1 MAFDLI
7 VRNAQLRQRDG
18 LVDIGVADG
27 VITAMEPRLA
37 DTGTREIDAA
47 GRLVTEPLVDCHFH
61 IDKSFFGDVTGRYEY
76 PLKEGS
82 REAAASFE
90 GEPRSGMLD
99 YEMSHDNV
107 VPIEETWAFKRAYT
121 VDDVAS
127 RIGRALDL
135 AIKYG
140 TLAMRMFVDVDS
152 FAGLT
157 ALEGAVKARER
168 YGATMDLQICAFP
181 QEGLRTNEESFELM
195 ERALVSGADVV
206 GGLPWVEWTD
216 AAASEH
222 IDYCFE
228 LGERFGKD
236 IHFLCDDTPDPMS
249 RTLEMV
255 AAKTIATGL
264 KGRVSS
270 SHNGALRM
278 YPDAHAIR
286 VINMLYLA
294 GVNMVANANVN
305 SLGTYTR
312 VPELLAAGVNV
323 SFGQDDL
330 DNFYY
335 PLGRADML
343 EVMQFTV
350 HMAHL
355 ATPRGFETAFDMGT
369 FNGARTLRLDGY
381 GIAVGNPANMIVF
394 DGHNAHEVL
403 QMQSDRN
410 YVISKGQVVS
420 ETNHTTSLQLI
431 EARP

>member
-1 MAFDLI
+1 MPHDLI
-7 VRNAQLRQRDG
+7 VRNAQLRQRAG

-27 VITAMEPRLA
+27 VIVAIEPRVA
-37 DTGTREIDAA
+37 GAGKNEIDAA

-61 IDKSFFGDVTGRYEY
+61 IDKSFFGEVTGRYDY
-76 PLKEGS
+76 PLKD
-82 REAAASFE
+82 REPKAAASFE
-90 GEPRSGMLD
+90 GEARSGMLD
-99 YEMSHDNV
+99 YEMSHENV
-107 VPIEETWAFKRAYT
+107 VPIEDTWAFKRAYT
-121 VDDVAS
+121 VDDVAQ

-152 FAGLT
+152 FAGLI

-168 YGATMDLQICAFP
+168 YGATMNLQICAFP

-222 IDYCFE
+222 VDFCFD
-228 LGERFGKD
+228 LAMRFDKD
-236 IHFLCDDTPDPMS
+236 IHFLCDDAPDPMS

-255 AAKTIATGL
+255 AAKTIATGF

-270 SHNGALRM
+270 SHNGALRH
-278 YPDAHAIR
+278 YPDAHAVR
-286 VINMLYLA
+286 VINMLKQA

-343 EVMQFTV
+343 DVMNFTV

-355 ATPRGFETAFDMGT
+355 ATPRGFETAFDIGT
-369 FNGARTLRLDGY
+369 FNGARTLRLDRY
-381 GIAVGNPANMIVF
+381 GIAVGNPANMLVF
-394 DGHNAHEVL
+394 AGRTAHEVI

-410 YVISKGQVVS
+410 YVISKGQVVC
-420 ETNHTTSLQLI
+420 ETNRTSTLRLI
-431 EARP
+431 GAQ

>member
-1 MAFDLI
+1 MSNDLI
-7 VRNAQLRQRDG
+7 IRNAQLRQRVG

-27 VITAMEPRLA
+27 VITAIEPHIA
-37 DTGTREIDAA
+37 GGPAEREIDAA

-61 IDKSFFGDVTGRYEY
+61 IDKSFFGETTGRYDY
-76 PLKEGS
+76 PLKEARS
-82 REAAASFE
+82 AATTSFE

-99 YEMSHDNV
+99 YEASHENV

-121 VDDVAS
+121 VDDVAQ
-127 RIGRALDL
+127 RIGRALNL
-135 AIKYG
+135 AIKHG
-140 TLAMRMFVDVDS
+140 TLAMRMFIDVDS

-168 YGATMDLQICAFP
+168 YGSTMELQICAFP
-181 QEGLRTNEESFELM
+181 QEGLHTNEESFELM

-222 IDYCFE
+222 IDFCFD
-228 LGERFGKD
+228 LAMRFDKD

-249 RTLEMV
+249 RSLEMV
-255 AAKTIATGL
+255 AAKTIATGF

-270 SHNGALRM
+270 SHNGALRH
-278 YPDAHAIR
+278 YPDAHAVR
-286 VINMLYLA
+286 VINMLKQA

-343 EVMQFTV
+343 DVMNFTV
-350 HMAHL
+350 HMAQL
-355 ATPRGFETAFDMGT
+355 ATPRGFETAFDIGT
-369 FNGARTLRLDGY
+369 LNGARTLGLSRY
-381 GIAVGNPANMIVF
+381 GLAPGNPANMLVF
-394 DGHNAHEVL
+394 AGRNPHEVL

-410 YVISKGQVVS
+410 YVISRGQVVS
-420 ETNHTTSLQLI
+420 ETNSTTKLRLI
-431 EARP
+431 EAR

>member
-1 MAFDLI
+1 MPDDLI
-7 VRNAQLRQRDG
+7 IRNAQLRRRAG
-18 LVDIGVADG
+18 LVDVGVAGG
-27 VITAMEPRLA
+27 VITAIEPHIA
-37 DTGTREIDAA
+37 GSAVREIDAA

-61 IDKSFFGDVTGRYEY
+61 IDKSFFGEVTGRYDY
-76 PLKEGS
+76 PLKEGRKTS
-82 REAAASFE
+82 SASYE

-99 YEMSHDNV
+99 YEASHENV
-107 VPIEETWAFKRAYT
+107 VPIEDTWAFKQAYT
-121 VDDVAS
+121 VEDVAQ

-135 AIKYG
+135 ALRHG

-157 ALEGAVKARER
+157 ALEGAVKARQR

-181 QEGLRTNEESFELM
+181 QEGLRTNEASFELM
-195 ERALVSGADVV
+195 EQALASGADVV

-228 LGERFGKD
+228 LAQRFDKD
-236 IHFLCDDTPDPMS
+236 LHFLCDDTPDPMA

-255 AAKTIATGL
+255 AAKTIATGFG
-264 KGRVSS
+264 GRVSS
-270 SHNGALRM
+270 SHNGALRY
-278 YPDAHAIR
+278 YPDAHAVR
-286 VINMLYLA
+286 VINMLKQA

-343 EVMQFTV
+343 DVMNFTV

-355 ATPRGFETAFDMGT
+355 ATPTGFETAFDIGT
-369 FNGARTLRLDGY
+369 LNGARTLRLKEFGL
-381 GIAVGNPANMIVF
+381 AVGKPANMLVF
-394 DGHNAHEVL
+394 AGHNPHEVL
-403 QMQSDRN
+403 QMQSERN
-410 YVISKGQVVS
+410 YVISKGRVVS
-420 ETNHTTSLQLI
+420 ETNRSTTLHLI
-431 EARP
+431 EAQ

>member
-1 MAFDLI
+1 MPDDLI
-7 VRNAQLRQRDG
+7 VRNAQLRQRAG

-27 VITAMEPRLA
+27 VITAIEPRI
-37 DTGTREIDAA
+37 TGAGRREIDAA

-61 IDKSFFGDVTGRYEY
+61 IDKSFFGEVTGRYDY
-76 PLKEGS
+76 PLKE
-82 REAAASFE
+82 REAKAAASFE

-99 YEMSHDNV
+99 YEMSHENV
-107 VPIEETWAFKRAYT
+107 VPIEETWAFKRTYT
-121 VDDVAS
+121 VDDVAQ

-135 AIKYG
+135 AISYG

-181 QEGLRTNEESFELM
+181 QEGLSTNEESFELM

-216 AAASEH
+216 AAASAH
-222 IDYCFE
+222 IDFCFE
-228 LGERFGKD
+228 LAKRFDKD
-236 IHFLCDDTPDPMS
+236 VHFLCDDAPDPMS

-255 AAKTIATGL
+255 AAKTIATGFN
-264 KGRVSS
+264 GRVSS
-270 SHNGALRM
+270 SHNGALRH
-278 YPDAHAIR
+278 YPDAHAVR
-286 VINMLYLA
+286 VINMLKQA

-343 EVMQFTV
+343 DVMNFTV

-355 ATPRGFETAFDMGT
+355 ATPRGFETAFDIGT
-369 FNGARTLRLDGY
+369 FNGARTLRLGRY
-381 GIAVGNPANMIVF
+381 GIAVGNPANMLVF
-394 DGHNAHEVL
+394 AGHNAHQVL

-410 YVISKGQVVS
+410 YVISKGQVVC
-420 ETNHTTSLQLI
+420 ETNRTSALQLI
-431 EARP
+431 GAR

>member
-1 MAFDLI
+1 MPNDLI
-7 VRNAQLRQRDG
+7 VRNAQLRQRAE
-18 LVDIGVADG
+18 LVDIGITDG
-27 VITAMEPRLA
+27 KITAIE
-37 DTGTREIDAA
+37 TGLGGSAKTEIDAA

-61 IDKSFFGDVTGRYEY
+61 IDKSFFGEVTGRYDY
-76 PLKEGS
+76 PLREGS
-82 REAAASFE
+82 SNAVTAFE

-99 YEMSHDNV
+99 YEMSHENV

-121 VDDVAS
+121 PEDVAQ

-135 AIKYG
+135 AIQHG

-157 ALEGAVKARER
+157 ALEGAVRARER

-181 QEGLRTNEESFELM
+181 QEGLMTNKGSFDLM
-195 ERALVSGADVV
+195 ERAMASGADVV

-216 AAASEH
+216 AAASDH
-222 IDYCFE
+222 VDFCFD
-228 LGERFGKD
+228 LAARFDRD
-236 IHFLCDDTPDPMS
+236 IHFLCDDTSDPMS

-255 AAKTIATGL
+255 AAKAITSGFG
-264 KGRVSS
+264 GRVSS
-270 SHNGALRM
+270 SHNGALRH
-278 YPDAHAIR
+278 YPDAHAVR
-286 VINMLYLA
+286 VINMLKQA

-335 PLGRADML
+335 PLGRADMMD
-343 EVMQFTV
+343 VMNFTV

-355 ATPRGFETAFDMGT
+355 ATPRGFETAFDIGT
-369 FNGARTLRLDGY
+369 VNGARTLGLKEY
-381 GIAVGNPANMIVF
+381 GLAVGNPANMLVF
-394 DGHNAHEVL
+394 DGRNVHDVL
-403 QMQSDRN
+403 QMQSVRN
-410 YVISKGQVVS
+410 YVISKGRVVS
-420 ETNHTTSLQLI
+420 ETNRTNSLRLI
-431 EARP
+431 ES

>member
-1 MAFDLI
+1 MPDDLI
-7 VRNAQLRQRDG
+7 VRNAQLRQRAG

-27 VITAMEPRLA
+27 VITAIERRIA
-37 DTGTREIDAA
+37 GVGRREIDAA

-61 IDKSFFGDVTGRYEY
+61 IDKSFFGEVTGRYDY
-76 PLKEGS
+76 PLKE
-82 REAAASFE
+82 REAKAAASFE

-99 YEMSHDNV
+99 YEMSHENV
-107 VPIEETWAFKRAYT
+107 VPVEETWAFKRTYT
-121 VDDVAS
+121 VDDVAQ

-135 AIKYG
+135 AISYG

-216 AAASEH
+216 AAASAH
-222 IDYCFE
+222 IDFCFE
-228 LGERFGKD
+228 LAKRFDKD
-236 IHFLCDDTPDPMS
+236 VHFLCDDAPDPMS

-255 AAKTIATGL
+255 AAKTIATGFN
-264 KGRVSS
+264 GRVSS
-270 SHNGALRM
+270 SHNGALRH
-278 YPDAHAIR
+278 YPDAHAVR
-286 VINMLYLA
+286 VINMLKQA

-343 EVMQFTV
+343 DVMNFTV

-355 ATPRGFETAFDMGT
+355 ATPRGFETAFDIGT
-369 FNGARTLRLDGY
+369 FNGARTLRLGRY
-381 GIAVGNPANMIVF
+381 GIAVGNPANMLVF
-394 DGHNAHEVL
+394 AGHNAHQVL

-410 YVISKGQVVS
+410 YVISKGQVVC
-420 ETNHTTSLQLI
+420 ETNRTSALQLI
-431 EARP
+431 GAR

>member
-1 MAFDLI
+1 MPDDLI
-7 VRNAQLRQRDG
+7 VRNAQLRQRAG

-27 VITAMEPRLA
+27 VITAIEPRI
-37 DTGTREIDAA
+37 TGAGRREIDAA

-61 IDKSFFGDVTGRYEY
+61 IDKSFFGEVTGRYDY
-76 PLKEGS
+76 PLKE
-82 REAAASFE
+82 REAKAAASFE

-99 YEMSHDNV
+99 YEMSHENV
-107 VPIEETWAFKRAYT
+107 VPIEETWAFKRTYT
-121 VDDVAS
+121 VDDVAQ

-135 AIKYG
+135 AISYG

-216 AAASEH
+216 AAASAH
-222 IDYCFE
+222 IDFCFE
-228 LGERFGKD
+228 LAKRFDKD
-236 IHFLCDDTPDPMS
+236 VHFLCDDAPDPMS

-255 AAKTIATGL
+255 AAKTIATGFN
-264 KGRVSS
+264 GRVSS
-270 SHNGALRM
+270 SHNGALRH
-278 YPDAHAIR
+278 YPDAHAVR
-286 VINMLYLA
+286 VINMLKQA

-343 EVMQFTV
+343 DVMNFTV

-355 ATPRGFETAFDMGT
+355 ATPRGFETAFDIGT
-369 FNGARTLRLDGY
+369 FNGARTLRLDRY
-381 GIAVGNPANMIVF
+381 GIAVGNPANMLVF
-394 DGHNAHEVL
+394 AGHNAHQVL

-410 YVISKGQVVS
+410 YVISKGHVVC
-420 ETNHTTSLQLI
+420 ETNRTSALQLI
-431 EARP
+431 GAR

>member
-1 MAFDLI
+1 MPDDLI
-7 VRNAQLRQRDG
+7 VRNAQLRQRAG

-27 VITAMEPRLA
+27 VITAIEPRI
-37 DTGTREIDAA
+37 TGAGRREIDAA

-61 IDKSFFGDVTGRYEY
+61 IDKSFFGEVTGRYDY
-76 PLKEGS
+76 PLKE
-82 REAAASFE
+82 REAKAAASFE

-99 YEMSHDNV
+99 YEMSHENV
-107 VPIEETWAFKRAYT
+107 VPIEETWAFKRTYT
-121 VDDVAS
+121 VDDVAQ

-135 AIKYG
+135 AISYG

-216 AAASEH
+216 AAASAH
-222 IDYCFE
+222 IDFCFE
-228 LGERFGKD
+228 LAKRFDKD
-236 IHFLCDDTPDPMS
+236 VHFLCDDAPDPMS

-255 AAKTIATGL
+255 AAKTIATGFN
-264 KGRVSS
+264 GRVSS
-270 SHNGALRM
+270 SHNGALRH
-278 YPDAHAIR
+278 YPDAHAER
-286 VINMLYLA
+286 VINMLKQA

-343 EVMQFTV
+343 DVMNFTV

-355 ATPRGFETAFDMGT
+355 ATPRGFETAFDIGT
-369 FNGARTLRLDGY
+369 FNGARTLRLGRY
-381 GIAVGNPANMIVF
+381 GIAVGNPANMLVF
-394 DGHNAHEVL
+394 AGHNAHQVL

-410 YVISKGQVVS
+410 YVISKGQVVC
-420 ETNHTTSLQLI
+420 ETNRTSALQLI
-431 EARP
+431 GAR

>member
-1 MAFDLI
+1 MPDDLI
-7 VRNAQLRQRDG
+7 VRNAQLRQRAG

-27 VITAMEPRLA
+27 VITAIEPRI
-37 DTGTREIDAA
+37 TGAGRREIDAA

-61 IDKSFFGDVTGRYEY
+61 IDKSFFGEVTGRYDY
-76 PLKEGS
+76 PLKE
-82 REAAASFE
+82 REAKAAASFE

-99 YEMSHDNV
+99 YEMSHENV
-107 VPIEETWAFKRAYT
+107 VPIEETWAFKRTYT
-121 VDDVAS
+121 VDDVAQ

-135 AIKYG
+135 AISYG

-216 AAASEH
+216 AAASAH
-222 IDYCFE
+222 IDFCFE
-228 LGERFGKD
+228 LAKRFDKD
-236 IHFLCDDTPDPMS
+236 VHFLCDDAPDPMS

-255 AAKTIATGL
+255 AAKTIATGFN
-264 KGRVSS
+264 GRVSS
-270 SHNGALRM
+270 SHNGALRH
-278 YPDAHAIR
+278 YPDAHAVR
-286 VINMLYLA
+286 VINMLKQA

-343 EVMQFTV
+343 DVMNFTV

-355 ATPRGFETAFDMGT
+355 ATPRGFETAFDIGT
-369 FNGARTLRLDGY
+369 FNGARTLRLGRY
-381 GIAVGNPANMIVF
+381 GIAVGNPANMLVF
-394 DGHNAHEVL
+394 AGHNAHQVL

-410 YVISKGQVVS
+410 YVISKGQVVC
-420 ETNHTTSLQLI
+420 ETNRTSALQLI
-431 EARP
+431 GAR